1 MIVWTE
7 KRRERPLRVNHRV
20 LVYWGMWQR
29 GICLFL
35 PMRLAPRPQGQTAVT
50 SRDLQKQQKCG
61 VKSRSLNHALQPPF
75 KKISAGTFPTRWPTA
90 LGNQVRQSGSF
101 EDFANLTR
109 ACTRNSHQRYNYA
122 PTPQRLDMPLRERFK
137 KSTCVTNTCS
147 FDNSIEAV
155 RLTPTSHLRNPTTSI
170 YLLLNSCRLL
180 EISVFSFLP
189 SFSRSV
195 PSSYPL
201 TSCQCQTEREKCK
214 STMVRKYR

>member
-1 MIVWTE
+1 MA
-7 KRRERPLRVNHRV
+7 KRDLSFSPDASRSPTS
-20 LVYWGMWQR
+20 GSDCSDKPQ
-29 GICLFL
+29 
-35 PMRLAPRPQGQTAVT
+35 LAEAAEVRSEEQVSESRSPAPIQEDL
-50 SRDLQKQQKCG
+50 SRDVSNSLTDS
-61 VKSRSLNHALQPPF
+61 SRESGKA
-75 KKISAGTFPTRWPTA
+75 KVRM
-90 LGNQVRQSGSF
+90 LGQSESF

-122 PTPQRLDMPLRERFK
+122 PTPQRLDMLLRERFK
-137 KSTCVTNTCS
+137 KSTCVT
-147 FDNSIEAV
+147 NSIEAV
-155 RLTPTSHLRNPTTSI
+155 RLTPTSHLRTPTTSI

-201 TSCQCQTEREKCK
+201 TSCQCQTEEEKCK